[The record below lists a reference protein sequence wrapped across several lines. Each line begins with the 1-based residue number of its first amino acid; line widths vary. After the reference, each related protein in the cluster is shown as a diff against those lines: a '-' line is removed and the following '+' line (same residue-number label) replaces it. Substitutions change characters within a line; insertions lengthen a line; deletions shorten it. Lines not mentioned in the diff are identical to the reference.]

1 MTTNLKLVLTLKHI
15 RIARKVSSL
24 SYIFL
29 QGEKFAYIVGV
40 GSEKV
45 LEVYQPRISVKFTQ
59 VPGHVV
65 KFYRIYIFQINLFEL
80 LVLV

>member
-59 VPGHVV
+59 APGHVV